1 MGEAGSECSVCN
13 MCHGEGRVVDYNRG
27 GSSMPENKYWMEC
40 NKCNGT
46 GKAAQKEELE
56 KRYSVLKKLYREA
69 SIKFVAADDKIK
81 SLEEKIA
88 RIEIELK
95 EEKMCSNA
103 YIKDCEELTD
113 KLAKAEELYLKLSK
127 DFGGLSMQR
136 REGIRGLDLL
146 LNDFHDEIIHIWE
159 IGEQDKEDYH
169 ERTDK
174 IVQQARQQIIE
185 WILKEIVPSKKPTC
199 EAYTGDRKH
208 LLMDECVQLEID
220 RNISYNKAID
230 AVINKLKGG

>member
-40 NKCNGT
+40 PKCNGT

-95 EEKMCSNA
+95 EEKMCPNA

-169 ERTDK
+169 ERKDKNISDYFKAKDENDILKVRIEEYKIGAERVIETLIDEIRNLKIILAGAVCKNNPFVDKAGSDK
-174 IVQQARQQIIE
+174 IER
-185 WILKEIVPSKKPTC
+185 
-199 EAYTGDRKH
+199 
-208 LLMDECVQLEID
+208 
-220 RNISYNKAID
+220 
-230 AVINKLKGG
+230 